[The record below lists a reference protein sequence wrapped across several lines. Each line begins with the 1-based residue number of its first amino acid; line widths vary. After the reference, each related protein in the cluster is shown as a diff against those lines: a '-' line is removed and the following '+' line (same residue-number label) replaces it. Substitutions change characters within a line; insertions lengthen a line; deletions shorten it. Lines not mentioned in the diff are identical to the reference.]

1 MDTDCPPSPL
11 RLPVTAILIFVA
23 PPLAPVAW
31 ILFSGSKR
39 AAYCRSPWIRAG
51 AAIFAAGT
59 LPLLTV
65 ILLAAVRLW
74 PDPDPNPVGLG
85 LLFVAGAV
93 LACVLLIIGIIRVET
108 QRDG

>member
-1 MDTDCPPSPL
+1 MDNDHPPSAL

-23 PPLAPVAW
+23 PPLAPVTW
-31 ILFSGSKR
+31 IVLSGGKR
-39 AAYCRSPWIRAG
+39 AAYWRSPWIRSG
-51 AAIFAAGT
+51 AATFAAGT

-74 PDPDPNPVGLG
+74 PDPNPNPVGLG

-93 LACVLLIIGIIRVET
+93 LAWVLRIVGIIRVET